1 MQKINSDREISGLK
15 KDSEE
20 LKATVTDLKGRL
32 GSISD
37 IVGDQENDEKIS
49 DNNKNNSTDNKVP
62 AKANTDKNE
71 DKNTIAGTWRFSKVY
86 AEGVQEDDW
95 RYVFGSAGLGDGL
108 ILKKDKTFVDEVGNA
123 MSSEDTIEGTYEID
137 GNNVILT
144 FANGVVKTLKYDSKT
159 ETLDFPNY
167 LQGCEL
173 ILKK

>member
-1 MQKINSDREISGLK
+1 MMNFCFVLFCSTRIKSKS
-15 KDSEE
+15 
-20 LKATVTDLKGRL
+20 LKAEFEFCA
-32 GSISD
+32 I
-37 IVGDQENDEKIS
+37 N
-49 DNNKNNSTDNKVP
+49 
-62 AKANTDKNE
+62 KNE